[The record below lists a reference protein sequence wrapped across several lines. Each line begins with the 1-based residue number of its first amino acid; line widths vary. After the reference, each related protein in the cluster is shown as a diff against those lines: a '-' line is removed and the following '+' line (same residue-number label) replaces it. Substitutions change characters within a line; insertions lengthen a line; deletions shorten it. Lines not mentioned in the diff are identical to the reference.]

1 MQRKYS
7 KTILTLL
14 FSVSF
19 IWSSHAVSLDLNGL
33 AEHQELGKKQF
44 IAALY
49 TDTPETE
56 ARSALTRDERKRM
69 EMRILANTIFPGR
82 LKRMWIEGIAI
93 NAGSAELRKQ
103 AQNVTDFSN
112 LLKYRL
118 KAGDLLAFNRTMR
131 RGVVIELNSIEL
143 GVIEDPSFFDLL
155 LRTWIGSVPL
165 SSDFRDSLLSAGK
178 VEPDLLTAF
187 HETSTSEERVTQL
200 KSQIAARNAA
210 ITLAKQQEEQER
222 IAAEDAEKAAQ
233 EAIAAAEQQLA
244 GNASSDDTTDTQDTE
259 NSNVTEESAEEV
271 AAVLQETAVSAANEN
286 ADAVPVTLAMVD
298 TTLKTEEETNDII
311 DDSVFE
317 EDGEDFEVSVDTL
330 LSEQLYISK
339 VKDWTLKATKY
350 PRTAQRRQWE
360 GTVRLSIILDRDGN
374 VQNIDYLSRSGHKS
388 LDDAARKA
396 VMAADPY
403 PALPDEIKGTSY
415 ELTLPVS
422 FVLK

>member
-19 IWSSHAVSLDLNGL
+19 IWSKQAISLDLNGL

-49 TDTPETE
+49 TDTPEKD
-56 ARSALTRDERKRM
+56 AKSALTRDERKRM

-93 NAGSAELRKQ
+93 NAGSAELRQQ

-118 KAGDLLAFNRTMR
+118 KAGDLLAFNRTIR

-143 GVIEDPSFFDLL
+143 GAIDDPSFFDLL

-187 HETSTSEERVTQL
+187 HETSTSEERVAEI

-210 ITLAKQQEEQER
+210 IALAEQQAEEQARQAE
-222 IAAEDAEKAAQ
+222 EDAEKAAQ

-244 GNASSDDTTDTQDTE
+244 GTDSSDDTAETQNTE
-259 NSNVTEESAEEV
+259 AAEEV
-271 AAVLQETAVSAANEN
+271 AAVIQETTVSAADEN